1 LSTGIGEGLSPF
13 PATELVH
20 SSSHSSLSSFSEELC
35 GICGSLARVTL
46 SAPLGPPPG
55 LTRSLSFARAVKMAQ
70 RNQLLVE
77 LQASNAV
84 LHERLDAV
92 RGRLDE
98 YIQREQER
106 EQERQQAEIAEVR
119 PVAIRAHLPEKFEGR
134 KDDWQQFMADVRSYC
149 VLTRVPQAMQVDYAY
164 RCLGKLPRKVWLS
177 KRAAYERANPGN
189 EVTLDVM
196 NELMQSVYDSQD
208 RATTAR
214 NKLDTVY
221 KGNEPLS
228 KYVERITTL
237 FGEVEAHET
246 LSMGEKLHRF
256 KKGLREELQDKAII
270 DPGTGLPYDDLDLL
284 INALTKY
291 EAAMGGGQRTFK
303 RTRMGP
309 PSGQAAAVQQ
319 PQGQGQGLGQWDWQ
333 QQTMFQPPA
342 LQELAGVA
350 GLADLAAGQACG
362 GAQSTTPGW
371 CGTTPPG

>member
-1 LSTGIGEGLSPF
+1 
-13 PATELVH
+13 
-20 SSSHSSLSSFSEELC
+20 
-35 GICGSLARVTL
+35 
-46 SAPLGPPPG
+46 
-55 LTRSLSFARAVKMAQ
+55 MAQ

-106 EQERQQAEIAEVR
+106 EQERQQAEIAKVR
-119 PVAIRAHLPEKFEGR
+119 PVAIRAHLPENFEGR
-134 KDDWQQFMADVRSYC
+134 KDDWQQFMADVHSYC

-177 KRAAYERANPGN
+177 KRATYERANPGN

-221 KGNEPLS
+221 QGNEPLS

-309 PSGQAAAVQQ
+309 
-319 PQGQGQGLGQWDWQ
+319 L
-333 QQTMFQPPA
+333 
-342 LQELAGVA
+342 
-350 GLADLAAGQACG
+350 
-362 GAQSTTPGW
+362 
-371 CGTTPPG
+371 